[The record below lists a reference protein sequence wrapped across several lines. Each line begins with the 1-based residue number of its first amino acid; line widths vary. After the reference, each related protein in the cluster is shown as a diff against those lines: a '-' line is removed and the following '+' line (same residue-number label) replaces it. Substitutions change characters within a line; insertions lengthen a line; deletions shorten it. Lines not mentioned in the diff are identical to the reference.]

1 MFAPVSVYTLFI
13 SYIFFD
19 NSREQKFS
27 CLQTND
33 KIFAKKKVRFN
44 IWMSPF
50 FFAKYDI
57 VVTFATIIIKSNI

>member
-19 NSREQKFS
+19 NSREQKFC

-33 KIFAKKKVRFN
+33 KIFAKKKIRFN
-44 IWMSPF
+44 IWMSP